1 MVGEVGRIERTG
13 TLSDGDDQVRGHSQA
28 HQRGT
33 ARVQANPISD
43 SPFGF
48 RSISVS
54 GRRGVGHRTIRSR
67 LNATCLYRQAL
78 QHGVELGID
87 LVSPLAKRALSL
99 LTEDVGYNRP

>member
-1 MVGEVGRIERTG
+1 MVMTKFVGIPKHTNVAPHEYKRIRY
-13 TLSDGDDQVRGHSQA
+13 Q
-28 HQRGT
+28 
-33 ARVQANPISD
+33 N

-78 QHGVELGID
+78 QHGLELGID